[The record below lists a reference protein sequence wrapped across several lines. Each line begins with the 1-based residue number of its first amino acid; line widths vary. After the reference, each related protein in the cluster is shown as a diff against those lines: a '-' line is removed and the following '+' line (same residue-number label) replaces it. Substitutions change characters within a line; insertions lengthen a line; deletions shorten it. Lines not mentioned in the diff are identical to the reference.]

1 MKPLNLE
8 TDASKNP
15 SQSFAKFF
23 HDAAIRWTNKPAII
37 SVNSQRSIS
46 YSELNERAKSI
57 AASLSHLS
65 KNSRIMV
72 IMDDKLLTAASV
84 IGIHYAGHVFI
95 PVDARN
101 FTAIDPLIKTVAP
114 NVVLTEA
121 GAIDADTYE
130 QIKTAHTT
138 LELIDGNIA
147 TQSAPVEDAKIS
159 LPELDDLAVML
170 FTSGTT
176 STRKAVCLSHRAFA
190 APIYSIN
197 PAMEYSHDT
206 IEYVCGNLDHA
217 FALGRFRTAL
227 PLGATLVVDEGPLMP
242 QKVLTSLATTSAN
255 ALSSPAAG
263 VLLLLHKHPEE
274 FAAFQSQLTIIKMAS
289 QAVSVNAKQN
299 LVTMFPDTRIY
310 LNYGLSEAQRT
321 TLIALHNDPDHLH
334 SSGKPVAGHH
344 VTIRDPETHDEL
356 AVGQVGLISVL
367 GPNVMDQY
375 WNNPDKTAAAF
386 KDGWLVTDDLGFLTD
401 TGYLVVKGRYDET
414 INSGGEKY
422 SPEEIEN
429 VMRPHMG
436 ETRFAICAMNDPIGI
451 LGEVPVLCV
460 EMGDSET
467 PEKWK
472 AWPALR
478 ISMLKQKIGNLPKQA
493 FALKTLPRT
502 TTGKIQ
508 RKKLT
513 MLCNETLVQVQR

>member
-1 MKPLNLE
+1 M
-8 TDASKNP
+8 
-15 SQSFAKFF
+15 
-23 HDAAIRWTNKPAII
+23 RWPDKAAII
-37 SVNSQRSIS
+37 STNSQRSLS
-46 YSELNERAKSI
+46 YGELNNHAKRI

-65 KNSRIMV
+65 TNSRVMV

-95 PVDARN
+95 PVDARK
-101 FTAIDPLIKTVAP
+101 FATIDPLIKTVQP
-114 NVVLTEA
+114 NAILTEA
-121 GAIDADTYE
+121 GAIDAPELDR
-130 QIKTAHTT
+130 IKSVYGGV
-138 LELIDGNIA
+138 ELIDGNNAI
-147 TQSAPVEDAKIS
+147 QSDLVDGGDVFMPA
-159 LPELDDLAVML
+159 LNDLAVML

-176 STRKAVCLSHRAFA
+176 SARKAVCLSHRAFA

-197 PAMEYSHDT
+197 PAMEYTHDA

-227 PLGATLVVDEGPLMP
+227 PFGATLVVDEGPLMP
-242 QKVLTSLATTSAN
+242 QKILTSLAATGAN
-255 ALSSPAAG
+255 VLSSPAAG
-263 VLLLLHKHPEE
+263 ILLLLHKHEAD
-274 FAAFQSQLTIIKMAS
+274 FATLHTQLAIIKMAS
-289 QAVSVNAKQN
+289 QAVSVAAKRK
-299 LVTMFPDTRIY
+299 LVALFPDTRIY

-334 SSGKPVAGHH
+334 SSGKPVAGHR
-344 VTIRDPETHDEL
+344 VIIRDPETHDEV

-375 WNNPDKTAAAF
+375 WNNPEKTTAAF
-386 KDGWLVTDDLGFLTD
+386 KDGWLVTDDLGYLTD
-401 TGYLVVKGRYDET
+401 TGYLVVQGRYDET

-422 SPEEIEN
+422 SPDEIEN
-429 VMRPHMG
+429 VLRPHMG
-436 ETRFAICAMNDPIGI
+436 EIGFAICAMDDPMGI

-460 EMGDSET
+460 ETGDSES

-472 AWPALR
+472 SWPALR
-478 ISMLKQKIGNLPKQA
+478 IALLKQKIGSIPKQA
-493 FALKTLPRT
+493 FSFKMLPRT

-513 MLCNETLVQVQR
+513 ALCNELVGQIQK